1 MLPGGCRRR
10 QGEAGLDAGGARKPG
25 LATMSTEP
33 SPRCIEIAC
42 AVLLMLTV
50 AGALIPAA
58 LAQTGGTVVMGL
70 DQEPPTL
77 DPHASPSAVTYQIIG
92 SVTENLLYRGPD
104 GKLSPWL
111 AESWQTAK
119 DGRRV
124 TLKLRRDAP
133 FPART
138 PFNPAAV
145 QLNFPRTVPP
155 NLTPA
160 P

>member
-25 LATMSTEP
+25 LATMSTER

-92 SVTENLLYRGPD
+92 SVTQNLLYPGPD
-104 GKLSPWL
+104 RKLSPWL
-111 AESWQTAK
+111 PQAGPTPK
-119 DGRRV
+119 GGPHR
-124 TLKLRRDAP
+124 TL
-133 FPART
+133 
-138 PFNPAAV
+138 
-145 QLNFPRTVPP
+145 QPP
-155 NLTPA
+155 PHLPL
-160 P
+160 